1 SRSPRASSRSPPRPD
16 PSLDPDGH
24 HSLKEVGML
33 PAFLDVRTE
42 DHNPLIPADYDII
55 YSSII
60 FVALLIVVA
69 IFVVPR
75 MNKAL
80 DARAEAIEGGLK
92 KAEEAQAAASAARD
106 EYTAQ
111 LAEARAEAARIREQ
125 ARTDGQAI
133 LAELK
138 EQAQSEAARIV
149 ANAQTQIE
157 AERSAALV
165 SLRSEVGSLALDLA
179 SGVIGETL
187 ADDKKAAAV
196 VDRFLADLEAD
207 EKAKAGK

>member
-1 SRSPRASSRSPPRPD
+1 
-16 PSLDPDGH
+16 
-24 HSLKEVGML
+24 ML
-33 PAFLDVRTE
+33 SAFRDVRAA
-42 DHNPLIPADYDII
+42 DVNPLLPADYDII
-55 YSSII
+55 YSAII

-69 IFVVPR
+69 VFVLPR
-75 MNKAL
+75 LNKAL

-92 KAEEAQAAASAARD
+92 KAEEAQAAAAAARD

-138 EQAQSEAARIV
+138 EQAQAEAARIA
-149 ANAQTQIE
+149 ANAQAQIE
-157 AERSAALV
+157 AERAAALV
-165 SLRSEVGSLALDLA
+165 SLRAEVGTLALDLA
-179 SGVIGETL
+179 SGVIGESL
-187 ADDKKAAAV
+187 SDDKKSQAL

>member
-1 SRSPRASSRSPPRPD
+1 
-16 PSLDPDGH
+16 
-24 HSLKEVGML
+24 ML
-33 PAFLDVRTE
+33 RAFLDVRAE
-42 DHNPLIPADYDII
+42 DTPNPLIPADYDII

-69 IFVVPR
+69 FFVVPR
-75 MNKAL
+75 LNKAL

-111 LAEARAEAARIREQ
+111 LAEARAEAGRIREQ
-125 ARTDGQAI
+125 GRADGQAI

-138 EQAQSEAARIV
+138 EQAQAEAARIV

-187 ADDKKAAAV
+187 SGDKKAAAV